1 MILGSAISK
10 NKVAIRL
17 TDERWFHITYS
28 HKEID
33 PKDLKVVLSVVED
46 PDIILAG
53 DSDELLAVKKR
64 TRRRDWFVV
73 VYKELNST
81 DGFIITAYL
90 TTNVRWLLKRKII
103 WSKES

>member
-1 MILGSAISK
+1 MIMGMAISK
-10 NKVAIRL
+10 NKVTIRL
-17 TDERWFHITYS
+17 TEERWFHITYS

-33 PKDLKVVLSVVED
+33 PKYFNVALSAVGN
-46 PDIILAG
+46 PDIILVG

-64 TRRRDWFVV
+64 ARRRDWFVV
-73 VYKELNST
+73 VYKEINSK